1 MRASEMFG
9 YRDEE
14 LLGRPLEILIPLPY
28 RKVHKGHVKDF
39 YHEQKKRRMAQG
51 RNLWGLRKNN
61 EKFPLEV
68 GLNPLSLHGSTYIL
82 ALVIDITE
90 RKKIEEDQ
98 KMKTAALEA
107 ALNGITI
114 TDALQAD
121 NPIIYCN
128 PAFKKITG
136 YDKGDILGKNC
147 RFLQA
152 RDKDQ
157 KGVEKMRRALR
168 EGKACHVELRN
179 YKKDGTLFW
188 NEVSINPILDGAGRI
203 THFLGIQQDIT
214 QRRAAQQ
221 EIFHLAK
228 IFDESLNQIYV
239 FDAQSLLFVNA
250 NQGARK
256 HTGYTLAECKSMSPL
271 DLKPEFTEASFRTLI
286 APLLSGTKKK

>member
-1 MRASEMFG
+1 
-9 YRDEE
+9 
-14 LLGRPLEILIPLPY
+14 
-28 RKVHKGHVKDF
+28 
-39 YHEQKKRRMAQG
+39 
-51 RNLWGLRKNN
+51 
-61 EKFPLEV
+61 
-68 GLNPLSLHGSTYIL
+68 
-82 ALVIDITE
+82 
-90 RKKIEEDQ
+90 
-98 KMKTAALEA
+98 MKTAALEA

-203 THFLGIQQDIT
+203 THFWAFSRTSPSAGPHSRKSSTWPRSLTNPSTKSTYSMRNRCFSSTPTRAHASTRGIPWPS
-214 QRRAAQQ
+214 
-221 EIFHLAK
+221 AK
-228 IFDESLNQIYV
+228 
-239 FDAQSLLFVNA
+239 A
-250 NQGARK
+250 
-256 HTGYTLAECKSMSPL
+256 
-271 DLKPEFTEASFRTLI
+271 
-286 APLLSGTKKK
+286 